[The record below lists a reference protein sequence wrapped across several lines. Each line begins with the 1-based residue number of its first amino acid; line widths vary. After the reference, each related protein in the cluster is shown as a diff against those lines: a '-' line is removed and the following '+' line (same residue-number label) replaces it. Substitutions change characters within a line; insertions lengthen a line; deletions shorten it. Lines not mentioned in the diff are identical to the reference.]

1 MDGSGVISAIDRLGE
16 SPVLVLGA
24 GGRLGRMCR
33 QYWPMDHDLISQSR
47 QIGLGD
53 VRFDPLLDQSALI
66 AAARGKRAVVC
77 LAGVVPKG
85 TKEPSVDFGLNS
97 DLACAAVQAA
107 KAAGCPRVFLAS
119 SAAVYGRQIGPLSET
134 TRPCPNGAYGRS
146 KLRMEEEAHAIG
158 IALDQPVTSLR
169 IGNVAGADA
178 ILGGWHRRMRIDQ
191 LPDGTTPRRSYTGGV
206 DLAKLI
212 CQLTWVPHVPPV
224 LNVALSGAI
233 EARSLLD
240 AAGLPWSYRQARA
253 DVIPDV
259 TLNVDLLGRV
269 LGHAVPE
276 VNAVKLV
283 SEWQSGPRQ
292 QACAV

>member
-1 MDGSGVISAIDRLGE
+1 MDGSGVISAIDRPGE

-24 GGRLGRMCR
+24 GGRLGRMCCR
-33 QYWPMDHDLISQSR
+33 YWPVDHDLISQSR
-47 QIGLGD
+47 QIGMGD

-66 AAARGKRAVVC
+66 AAVRGKRAVVC

-85 TKEPSVDFGLNS
+85 TRGPSVDFGLNS

-107 KAAGCPRVFLAS
+107 RAAGCPRVFLAS
-119 SAAVYGRQIGPLSET
+119 SAAVYGRQVGPLSET
-134 TRPCPNGAYGRS
+134 TRPCPISAYGRS

-178 ILGGWHRRMRIDQ
+178 ILGGWHVGMRIDQ
-191 LPDGTTPRRSYTGGV
+191 LPDGTAPRRSYIGGM
-206 DLAKLI
+206 DLAALI
-212 CQLTWVPHVPPV
+212 YQLTRMQHVPPV
-224 LNVALSGAI
+224 LNVALAGTI
-233 EARSLLD
+233 EAGSLLD

-269 LGHAVPE
+269 LGHPVPP
-276 VNAVKLV
+276 VDAVKLV
-283 SEWQSGPRQ
+283 SDWQSGPRQ